1 MAARVN
7 VHGMLVERLPMNYE
21 NVEEVKDRICKAHLR
36 GMERSFAA
44 IARGE
49 LDKVAFQEVR
59 FRATDLIIYKRWMP
73 LRAIA
78 MEALRKLSLV
88 ASPSHYLATLQRFV
102 DVLGYHESAQSAYY
116 DKQST
121 PSVQAEGGHLFYRNV
136 AWRWRRLRQA
146 VSIVCAA
153 NRRLKWWLA
162 FAERSYHWDS
172 AYITTHV
179 APEFYALAA

>member
-1 MAARVN
+1 MAADAN
-7 VHGMLVERLPMNYE
+7 ELLRLMPSNYD
-21 NVEEVKDRICKAHLR
+21 NVEEVKERMCQAHLR
-36 GMERSFAA
+36 HMERSFAA

-49 LDKVAFQEVR
+49 LDKLAFQEVR
-59 FRATDLIIYKRWMP
+59 FTATDLIIYKRWMP

-88 ASPSHYLATLQRFV
+88 ASPSHYLKTLKRFV
-102 DVLGYHESAQSAYY
+102 DVLGYHEHAESVYY
-116 DKQST
+116 NKQST
-121 PSVQAEGGHLFYRNV
+121 PSMQAEGGHLFYRNV

-162 FAERSYHWDS
+162 FAERSCHWDS
-172 AYITTHV
+172 AYIATHV
-179 APEFYALAA
+179 APEFYALAG